1 MNKELPPQG
10 TCRETGPSAVFTTP
24 QERLRGTTESPVSD
38 IPTPAVIDKREVI
51 VVLRLAEAYV
61 GAAIAQ
67 GTLVN
72 CAMPPEVAL
81 DRISDLRKRMEMI

>member
-1 MNKELPPQG
+1 MSRLKLPPQG
-10 TCRETGPSAVFTTP
+10 TCRETGPSAV
-24 QERLRGTTESPVSD
+24 
-38 IPTPAVIDKREVI
+38 IDKREVV

-81 DRISDLRKRMEMI
+81 ARISDLRKRMETVPGYGFGGTLESVG